1 MISIDWTILVQ
12 FTNFIVLMIV
22 LNILLYRPLRNMI
35 ESRRE
40 TIDSSHGKARDLEAQ
55 IEEKMARYEEKL
67 QAAKQ
72 QGHQEKAALRQAGA
86 AEEAGIIS
94 KAREEA
100 TVRLQGVKDQVAE
113 TATAARQQLKSD
125 TENLASEIATKILGR
140 AL

>member
-1 MISIDWTILVQ
+1 MISIDWTIFVQ
-12 FTNFIVLMIV
+12 FANFIVLMIV
-22 LNILLYRPLRNMI
+22 LNILLYRPLRNVMA
-35 ESRRE
+35 SRRE
-40 TIDSSHGKARDLEAQ
+40 TIDGSHDKARTLEAQ

-72 QGHQEKAALRQAGA
+72 QGNQEKAALRQAGA

-113 TATAARQQLKSD
+113 AATAARQQLKSD
-125 TENLASEIATKILGR
+125 TESLAVPL
-140 AL
+140 